1 MQEQTLDRD
10 TQPWYRQ
17 GWPWA
22 LIALPAS
29 AVVAGIITLILAI
42 QSPNALVVDDYY
54 KEGLAINQQKQRLA
68 AADAAGLRALLRYDR
83 RQVQLTLDSSPA
95 VAGDTVKLQIIHATR
110 AELDQTL
117 TLQRSG
123 DVYRGEVEELQA
135 GSWYLRLQ
143 PADLAWEVRG
153 ALRIEGPF
161 QTLLTAQ
168 DY

>member
-1 MQEQTLDRD
+1 MQEQALDRD

-22 LIALPAS
+22 LMALPAS

-68 AADAAGLRALLRYDR
+68 AADAVGLRALLRYDG
-83 RQVQLTLDSSPA
+83 RQVQLTIDSSSA
-95 VAGDTVKLQIIHATR
+95 VASDTVELQIIHATR
-110 AELDQTL
+110 AELDQSL

-123 DVYRGEVEELQA
+123 DVYRGEIEELQA

-143 PADLAWEVRG
+143 PSDLAWEVRG
-153 ALRIEGPF
+153 ALRVEGSF